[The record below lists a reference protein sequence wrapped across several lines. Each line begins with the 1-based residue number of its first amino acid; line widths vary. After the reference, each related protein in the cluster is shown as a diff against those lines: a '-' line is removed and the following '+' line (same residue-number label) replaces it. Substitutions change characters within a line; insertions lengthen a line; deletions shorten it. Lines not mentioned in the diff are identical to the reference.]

1 MVIQWYRCKIILAV
15 CFSHGDDHLSI
26 SLLPLSFPLYLV
38 FTKYVIYPSSFSF
51 SAAASTLFFLF
62 FSPPFSPNPQ
72 LTGITKKQK
81 VVLVLVVLAFDNKLK
96 GLLYMLYVC
105 VQSTLVH
112 VSMFLHPY
120 QLASAPPASP

>member
-1 MVIQWYRCKIILAV
+1 VVIQWDRCKIILAV
-15 CFSHGDDHLSI
+15 RFSHGDDHLSI

-38 FTKYVIYPSSFSF
+38 FPKYVLYPSSLSF

-81 VVLVLVVLAFDNKLK
+81 VVLVVLAFDNKLK